1 MSLLSEMVARSS
13 SCDNMLC
20 KSEQTQLIYN
30 EFSDNIFYTKHL
42 VSFLAVGP
50 DPETDTDRQC
60 LKPSSAPSTNS

>member
-1 MSLLSEMVARSS
+1 
-13 SCDNMLC
+13 MLC

-50 DPETDTDRQC
+50 DPETDTVIV
-60 LKPSSAPSTNS
+60 SV